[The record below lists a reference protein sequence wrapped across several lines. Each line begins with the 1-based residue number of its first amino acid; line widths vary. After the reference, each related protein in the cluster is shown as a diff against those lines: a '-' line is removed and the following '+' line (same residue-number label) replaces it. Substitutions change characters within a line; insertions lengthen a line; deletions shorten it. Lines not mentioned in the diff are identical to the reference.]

1 MQVSWLP
8 SEGFFLPPRS
18 FFYHICCSS
27 WWVRNSPD
35 PGSLHS
41 RRSPAPPWSLTAG
54 KAFLEGKP
62 REAWDSR
69 LQPAPSLLLASC
81 WRGCPLGASTSP
93 AQQADSACAYGRP
106 AARRAR
112 GRQWFPAAYEPG
124 LLPEVAAAAAQPLP
138 AGAAPTW
145 AEQDLR
151 VRTLPQLKSECS
163 SAGPPSLLFLRP
175 AHHRSCGAVA
185 STIAEG
191 NPHVSPEPEQLE
203 SVLLRDQ
210 LNPHIILML

>member
-106 AARRAR
+106 TARRAR
-112 GRQWFPAAYEPG
+112 GRRWFPAAYEPG

-163 SAGPPSLLFLRP
+163 SAGPPSLLPTPCTPQVLRCCSIY
-175 AHHRSCGAVA
+175 HRGGQS
-185 STIAEG
+185 
-191 NPHVSPEPEQLE
+191 HVSPEPEQLE